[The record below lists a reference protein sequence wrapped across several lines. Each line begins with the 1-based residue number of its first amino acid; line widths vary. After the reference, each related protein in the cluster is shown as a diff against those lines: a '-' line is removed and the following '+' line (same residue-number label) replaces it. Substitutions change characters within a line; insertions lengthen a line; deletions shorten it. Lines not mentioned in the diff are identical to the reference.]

1 MTHLASLAGLASLPV
16 WVVVAIAVVGI
27 AEVVLDVVALVDLYR
42 RPIDRVA
49 LGNKWA
55 WVAII
60 VLVNLLGAILYFV
73 VGRRPAPAGET
84 TTSAVTAER
93 RGSIADEL
101 YGARGSSDQ
110 GSSDP
115 Q

>member
-1 MTHLASLAGLASLPV
+1 MTHLASLASLASLPA
-16 WVVVAIAVVGI
+16 WVVVVLGVVGL

-49 LGNKWA
+49 LGSKWA

-60 VLVNLLGAILYFV
+60 ILVNLLGAILYFV
-73 VGRRPAPAGET
+73 VGRRPAPAAET
-84 TTSAVTAER
+84 SMPAVSAER

-101 YGARGSSDQ
+101 YGARGV
-110 GSSDP
+110 SDP